1 MLDSES
7 LRVGSTGT
15 SSKLVHKTKKT
26 VCVLNSGPLGTVL
39 VSLASTS
46 LGNMKY
52 RDSLVLVGSVLC
64 GDGVPGSAMAGSE
77 YKTFCKTLRRLRLSK
92 TGPIGNSSG
101 GSSKQC
107 FLNTPES

>member
-52 RDSLVLVGSVLC
+52 RDSLVLVGPFCAEMGYPEVLWPGVNIKPFVKHF
-64 GDGVPGSAMAGSE
+64 GDFVFRKLGPLGTVLVAPVSSA
-77 YKTFCKTLRRLRLSK
+77 F
-92 TGPIGNSSG
+92 
-101 GSSKQC
+101 
-107 FLNTPES
+107 